1 MILHPTEIIG
11 LLGGIVLASC
21 LIPQIYLVFKTK
33 NVESISL
40 IWQALYIIGLSCT
53 NIYGIYNN
61 LIPVYIPGSIELFFL
76 LILTLLK
83 LIYMKKEI
91 IRDTDTDTNTNI
103 NTNTIID
110 INTDSINN
118 DSSFESKLNDKSIN
132 VINEFIVNI

>member
-40 IWQALYIIGLSCT
+40 TWQALYIIGLSCT

-91 IRDTDTDTNTNI
+91 IRDTDTNTDI
-103 NTNTIID
+103 NTNTIIN
-110 INTDSINN
+110 INTDTFS
-118 DSSFESKLNDKSIN
+118 DDFSFESRLNDKSIN
-132 VINEFIVNI
+132 AINEFIVKI